1 MALRVSKATVPKEP
15 GGKGIHHLEVHPAVN
30 GGHVVKHI
38 MHGAE
43 FGEAQEH
50 AFGPEQG
57 HEVLAHIIKH
67 AKIDVGTG
75 DGHAESPHGAQAE
88 NEGEGHS
95 GDSDYE

>member
-1 MALRVSKATVPKEP
+1 MAIKMSKARVPKEP
-15 GGKGIHHLEVHPAVN
+15 GGKGVHHLEVTPTHN
-30 GGHVVKHI
+30 GGHVVRHV

-57 HEVLAHIIKH
+57 HEVLAHIAKH
-67 AKIDVGTG
+67 AKIEVGSG
-75 DGHAESPHGAQAE
+75 EHEESPHGGAAE
-88 NEGEGHS
+88 NESEGHS